1 MRICY
6 LSSKFPPFVG
16 GGETITYL
24 MAKHLSELGHKVIVI
39 TGVLDDFKPYRPQA
53 RKEKFIMK
61 YIPVSRNIALGMEI

>member
-1 MRICY
+1 
-6 LSSKFPPFVG
+6 
-16 GGETITYL
+16 

-39 TGVLDDFKPYRPQA
+39 TGVFDDFKPYRPQA